1 MWANETPL
9 YRTITERDT
18 IMKSSHSFVS
28 LVVVV
33 AFSLALLGTALA
45 QEKSRGLEGP
55 RLSVPILGTELR
67 TITSSIVGQEYDLY
81 INLPRGYQDT
91 SKKFPVL
98 FLLDGQWDFPLVNA
112 VYGEQY
118 YDGFVP
124 AFVTVGITWGGI
136 KPNYD
141 SLRGRDLTPTNIK
154 QMPQSGNAPKFLS
167 FIKNELI
174 PFIESNYRV
183 MSDDR
188 TLMGSSL
195 GGLFTLYTLF
205 HETELFSRYVLTSP
219 SIAWDNQILYTYEN
233 DYAKNHSKLSA
244 KVFLGVGG
252 LEGQEVLDC
261 EKFVGQLRSR
271 NYGGLDLTMKV
282 IEGIGHSGGKAEGY
296 TRGLQAVFARPSIA
310 LSPEVLQQYVG
321 KYQAAAGFTI
331 EILKKE
337 NTLALVP
344 PGGVGLVLSPQSE
357 NDFYL
362 KGMYLSVH
370 FKKDDS
376 GKVDGFEAEQ
386 YEGRQFLKKV
396 N

>member
-1 MWANETPL
+1 
-9 YRTITERDT
+9 
-18 IMKSSHSFVS
+18 MKPTKRFAS
-28 LVVVV
+28 LIVAV
-33 AFSLALLGTALA
+33 AFSLAFLDSAVA
-45 QEKSRGLEGP
+45 QEKSRGSEGP
-55 RLSVPILGTELR
+55 PPSVPILGTELR
-67 TITSSIVGQEYDLY
+67 TISSSIVGREYDLY

-124 AFVTVGITWGGI
+124 AFVTVGITWGGT

-174 PFIESNYRV
+174 PYVESNYRV
-183 MSDDR
+183 IADR

-195 GGLFTLYTLF
+195 GVLFTLYTLF

-244 KVFLGVGG
+244 RVFLGVGG

-271 NYGGLDLTMKV
+271 NYGGLDLTTKV

-296 TRGLQAVFARPSIA
+296 TRGLQAVFTRPSITV
-310 LSPEVLQQYVG
+310 SPEILQHYVG
-321 KYQAAAGFTI
+321 KYQATAGFTI
-331 EILKKE
+331 EILRKE
-337 NTLALVP
+337 NALVLVP
-344 PGGVGLVLSPQSE
+344 PGGAGLDLSAQSE
-357 NDFYL
+357 TDFHL

-376 GKVDGFEAEQ
+376 GKVNGFEVEQ
-386 YEGRQFLKKV
+386 YEGRQFLKKI

>member
-1 MWANETPL
+1 
-9 YRTITERDT
+9 
-18 IMKSSHSFVS
+18 MKSSHSFVS

-33 AFSLALLGTALA
+33 AFSLGLLGSALA
-45 QEKSRGLEGP
+45 QEKSRGSEGP
-55 RLSVPILGTELR
+55 RPTVPILGTELR
-67 TITSSIVGQEYDLY
+67 TITSFIVGQEYELY

-98 FLLDGQWDFPLVNA
+98 YLLDGQWDFPLVNA
-112 VYGEQY
+112 VFGEQY

-124 AFVTVGITWGGI
+124 ALVTVGITWGGK

-188 TLMGSSL
+188 TLVGSSL

-205 HETELFSRYVLTSP
+205 RETDLFSRYVLTSP
-219 SIAWDNQILYTYEN
+219 SVGWDNQILYTYEN
-233 DYAKNHSKLSA
+233 EYAKNHSKLSA

-271 NYGGLDLTMKV
+271 NYAELDLTMKV

-296 TRGLQAVFARPSIA
+296 TRGLQAVFARPSITV
-310 LSPEVLQQYVG
+310 SPEVLQQYVG
-321 KYQAAAGFTI
+321 EYQAAAGFTI

-344 PGGVGLVLSPQSE
+344 PGGVGLVLSAQSE

-362 KGMYLSVH
+362 KGMYLFVH

-376 GKVDGFEAEQ
+376 GKVTGFEAEQ
-386 YEGRQFLKKV
+386 FEGQQFLKKI